1 MRKLFLNSVIVIA
14 MGSASFAGYAAESAS
29 LSVTGTITP
38 ATCGVTLSAAS
49 IDLGNIAASTLT
61 QKANTKLGSD
71 ITVNVAC
78 DAPAAV
84 AVQTTDN
91 RASSAITVAEAHE
104 NMELPEL
111 PEQALTDANIFGL
124 GTDSAN
130 NNVGI
135 LMLGI
140 TGATVD
146 GSSNPH
152 LLSSLDRA
160 SWTATSVANSSGLTL
175 TKDGYFASASAADA
189 TSPVAFT
196 NATYTISSGVV
207 LKKGDQYP
215 SGESV
220 RLDGN
225 VTFSVVYL

>member
-1 MRKLFLNSVIVIA
+1 MRKLFLNSIIVMA

-38 ATCGVTLSAAS
+38 ATCDVTLSAAS

-61 QKANTKLGSD
+61 QQANTKAGSD
-71 ITVNVAC
+71 ITVNIAC

-91 RASSAITVAEAHE
+91 RASSAITIAEALE
-104 NMELPEL
+104 NLGLSM
-111 PEQALTDANIFGL
+111 QNMTDANIFGL

-135 LMLGI
+135 LILGI

-146 GSSNPH
+146 GSANPN
-152 LLSSLDRA
+152 LLSSLDKA
-160 SWTATSVANSSGLTL
+160 SWTATRVSTSRGLSL
-175 TKDGYFASASAADA
+175 TKDGYFASASASAADA

-220 RLDGN
+220 SLDGN